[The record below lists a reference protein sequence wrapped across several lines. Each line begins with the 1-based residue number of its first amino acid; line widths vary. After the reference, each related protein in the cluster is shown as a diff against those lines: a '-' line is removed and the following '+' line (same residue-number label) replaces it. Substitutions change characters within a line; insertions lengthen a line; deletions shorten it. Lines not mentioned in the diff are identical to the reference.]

1 MTAFLK
7 RYPIPIAGLILSLFA
22 LGNLLRPYGEGIRLT
37 FGLIGGIL
45 YLVYLAKL
53 LLLNV
58 KLEEVFENPVA
69 ASVFPAFTMA
79 TMLIPTYI
87 KPYVPSFAAGLW
99 FVGVIGHFILILW
112 FSQKFLKNFSIKKVF
127 PSWYIVYV
135 GIAVASVSAPAVGQ
149 LKIGQL
155 AFWLA
160 FVLYF
165 CVLPFVVYRVWRVGE
180 IPKPA
185 TPTLVILSAP
195 ASLLLAGYLSAFE
208 EKQPAMVYL
217 LLVLSLLFY
226 LIALY
231 YLAGLLK
238 LEFSPAFSA
247 FTFPLVI
254 SAIGG
259 KLFSVYMKSTG
270 GLIFLLV
277 KVQELIAFLIVV
289 FVLIRYLQFLFH
301 QSQKA

>member
-1 MTAFLK
+1 MDFLK
-7 RYPIPIAGLILSLFA
+7 KYPIPIAGLILSLFA
-22 LGNLLRPYGEGIRLT
+22 LGNLLKSYGDGVRST
-37 FGLIGGIL
+37 FGIIGGVL
-45 YLVYLAKL
+45 YLIYLAKL

-58 KLEEVFENPVA
+58 KLKEAFENPVVS
-69 ASVFPAFTMA
+69 SVFPTFTMA

-87 KPYVPSFAAGLW
+87 TPYSPSFALGLW
-99 FVGVIGHFILILW
+99 FLGVIGHFILILW
-112 FSQKFLKNFSIKKVF
+112 FSKKFLINFSIKKVF

-135 GIAVASVSAPAVGQ
+135 GIAVASVSSPAVAQ
-149 LKIGQL
+149 LKVGQM

-160 FVLYF
+160 FILY
-165 CVLPFVVYRVWRVGE
+165 LFVFPLVCYRVWKIGE

-185 TPTLVILSAP
+185 TPTLIILSAP

-208 EKQPAMVYL
+208 EKQSVMVYL

-226 LIALY
+226 FIALY
-231 YLAGLLK
+231 YLPSLLK

-259 KLFSVYMKSTG
+259 KMFSAYAQSTG
-270 GLIFLLV
+270 GMIFLLV
-277 KVQELIAFLIVV
+277 KLQELVAFLIVV
-289 FVLIRYLQFLFH
+289 FVLIKYLQFLFYKP
-301 QSQKA
+301 QKA

>member
-1 MTAFLK
+1 MEFLK
-7 RYPIPIAGLILSLFA
+7 KYPIPIAGLILSLFA
-22 LGNLLRPYGEGIRLT
+22 LGNLLKPCGAGIRLT
-37 FGLIGGIL
+37 LGLIGGVL

-58 KLEEVFENPVA
+58 KLKEAFENPVV
-69 ASVFPAFTMA
+69 ASVFPTFTMA
-79 TMLIPTYI
+79 TMLIPTYV
-87 KPYVPSFAAGLW
+87 KPYAPSFAVGLW
-99 FVGVIGHFILILW
+99 FAGVIGHFILMLW

-135 GIAVASVSAPAVGQ
+135 GIAVASVSSPAMGQ
-149 LKIGQL
+149 LKIGQM
-155 AFWLA
+155 AFWIA

-165 CVLPFVVYRVWRVGE
+165 CVLPFVVYRVWKVGE

-185 TPTLVILSAP
+185 TPTLIILSAP

-208 EKQPAMVYL
+208 EKQPSMVYL

-226 LIALY
+226 FVALY
-231 YLAGLLK
+231 YLPSLLK

-259 KLFSVYMKSTG
+259 KLFSAYAQSTG
-270 GLIFLLV
+270 GMIFLFV
-277 KVQELIAFLIVV
+277 KVQEWIAFLIVV
-289 FVLIRYLQFLFH
+289 FVLIKYLQFLFH